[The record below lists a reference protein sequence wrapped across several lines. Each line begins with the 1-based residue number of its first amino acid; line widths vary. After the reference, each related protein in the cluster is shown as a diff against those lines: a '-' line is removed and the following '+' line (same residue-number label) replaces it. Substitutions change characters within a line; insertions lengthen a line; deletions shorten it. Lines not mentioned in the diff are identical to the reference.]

1 MGGMHHV
8 RGRFL
13 IYTLTYTNFVE
24 MLPTTGAVALRGLRN
39 YPFGC

>member
-1 MGGMHHV
+1 MGKMHHV

-13 IYTLTYTNFVE
+13 IYTLTYTNFVA
-24 MLPTTGAVALRGLRN
+24 MLPTTEAVALPRLRN